1 MTTSTSS
8 LELQGK
14 ALLLLLM
21 ASIMPAC
28 AGQPRSLELQGA
40 YRGDSGELVSIRSSQ
55 GKTLRA
61 RFFESGTSRR
71 LHPTG
76 ELTFTAGTEFSNAE
90 PVEAVVEFQGDSDR
104 KIRGLLWTPRD
115 SPPFLARRINL
126 SERVTF
132 DSDGSALSG
141 RLDLP
146 DPGQFTNPI
155 AAVALVHGSG
165 SDAAT
170 EYFYS
175 GDFLA
180 AHGIA
185 TLTYDKRGTGSS
197 QGEYTFDFGQLADD
211 AAAAIG
217 FLSSHPGLDG
227 VPLGL
232 VGYSQGGWVAP
243 LVASKD
249 SRIEFVVVSYGLI
262 ASPAEEA
269 RVETRQL
276 LASRGVADH
285 HLDDLDRLTNASV
298 EVVASGFEHGWEE
311 LPYWL
316 KGFGDLGRFLRFPR
330 WLIRLVGPRLSPK
343 SLDWHYDSMS
353 VLEALEIPSVWLLA
367 EEDTSAPIELALP
380 MLERLQTQ
388 GKKIEVQVFPGADHT
403 MLTLPDGY
411 APGYFA
417 AEVEAVRRLAEQ
429 VRLFGD

>member
-311 LPYWL
+311 LARL
-316 KGFGDLGRFLRFPR
+316 KRRYRQVPPLSPMVDTPGRASPFPQE
-330 WLIRLVGPRLSPK
+330 PRLALRLDERPRGSGD
-343 SLDWHYDSMS
+343 SL
-353 VLEALEIPSVWLLA
+353 
-367 EEDTSAPIELALP
+367 
-380 MLERLQTQ
+380 
-388 GKKIEVQVFPGADHT
+388 
-403 MLTLPDGY
+403 
-411 APGYFA
+411 
-417 AEVEAVRRLAEQ
+417 RLAAGRRGHQ
-429 VRLFGD
+429 RADRARSADARAPPNTGQKDRGPGLSWRRPHHADPA